1 MKNSAT
7 QYQGINYQRK
17 QDSRRIT
24 VLIVTVFSTCS
35 YICTH
40 ANTDN
45 SHPLSQP
52 LNTKLNIRAC
62 SVSHFVV
69 THKLKFLC
77 VPVSQQ
83 HLCTLTAQNGSVLLI
98 LAK

>member
-1 MKNSAT
+1 MH
-7 QYQGINYQRK
+7 
-17 QDSRRIT
+17 
-24 VLIVTVFSTCS
+24 V
-35 YICTH
+35 
-40 ANTDN
+40 NTNN

-77 VPVSQQ
+77 VPVSQS
-83 HLCTLTAQNGSVLLI
+83 HLCTLTVQNGSVLLNWLRNI
-98 LAK
+98 IGTFPALSQTKASEVYSVVTTHYF